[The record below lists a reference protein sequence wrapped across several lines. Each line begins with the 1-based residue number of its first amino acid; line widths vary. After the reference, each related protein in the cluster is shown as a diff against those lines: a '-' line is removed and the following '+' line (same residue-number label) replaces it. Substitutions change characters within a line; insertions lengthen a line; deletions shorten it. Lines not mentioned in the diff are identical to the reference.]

1 MYNKLVPTEKKI
13 YHYKEYKSR
22 WFMLYIFI
30 CALISNIMF
39 GFSLSPI
46 AQELSTIY
54 SINNNYLQFLTVS
67 FTIFTCVMIIPGNIL
82 NEKYG
87 IRITITL
94 GSHFNLIYHFKDVP

>member
-1 MYNKLVPTEKKI
+1 MYSELVPSDAKV
-13 YHYKEYKSR
+13 HSYKEYKSR

-30 CALISNIMF
+30 CALTSNIMF

-46 AQELSTIY
+46 AKELSTIY
-54 SINNNYLQFLTVS
+54 KINNNYFQFLTVS

-87 IRITITL
+87 IRTTIVL
-94 GSHFNLIYHFKDVP
+94 G